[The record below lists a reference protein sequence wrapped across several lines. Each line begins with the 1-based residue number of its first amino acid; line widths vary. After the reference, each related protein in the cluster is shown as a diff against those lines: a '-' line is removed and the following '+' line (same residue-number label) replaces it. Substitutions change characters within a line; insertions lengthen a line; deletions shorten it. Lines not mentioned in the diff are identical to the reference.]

1 MFISVVCRR
10 HSGQD
15 QEKVHEAYGWCC
27 NASNRYASRADV
39 CQNFLSRRPVCT
51 SDDFIASGAGTVQ
64 NVHVCIQYHAC
75 VRGVKQRNSA
85 TCYPNVNSSN
95 DLEIYI
101 LQKNPHFRNL
111 LFLGRHLWG
120 KTHTRFSPV
129 HLYFIDF
136 PLYLCTLPC
145 DVKSVSIAQFDCSR
159 QGQPKHEEYIRFK
172 YRIPKY
178 QFCWQKEGE
187 SYFFPFDLKVDPA
200 IGNNLCKMWI

>member
-129 HLYFIDF
+129 TFVLYRFV
-136 PLYLCTLPC
+136 TLPF
-145 DVKSVSIAQFDCSR
+145 DVKSVSLRSLLVKGWGKPNMRSLLDSKTGYTNINFG
-159 QGQPKHEEYIRFK
+159 GQKRGK
-172 YRIPKY
+172 L
-178 QFCWQKEGE
+178 
-187 SYFFPFDLKVDPA
+187 FFPF
-200 IGNNLCKMWI
+200 